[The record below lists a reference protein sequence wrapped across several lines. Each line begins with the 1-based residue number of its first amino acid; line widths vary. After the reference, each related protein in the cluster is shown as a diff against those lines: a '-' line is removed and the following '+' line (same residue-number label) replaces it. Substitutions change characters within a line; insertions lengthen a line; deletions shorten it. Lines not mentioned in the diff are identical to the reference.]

1 MRFPKPALVLAIAA
15 GMTLS
20 ACGSDSATKDIRV
33 AGSELSL
40 DKTVLVADSSGVEV
54 SQAFFPD
61 ADKVDSV
68 VAAGGTAQH
77 RWEGAQEA
85 IKRGIPLLV
94 DDSSNTEAINAEIER
109 LGVKDVVRIGDP
121 VADAQQVAP
130 VPPAPDH
137 PTDTSMARQITEL
150 SAEHGHLDGGAV
162 VLVSQATSA
171 ASVATAKASGAT
183 VEYLSSGDPRE
194 SATLQKDAH
203 AKVLGLGPSFS
214 NQERFHRAVDMLQG
228 PEVPGGGHLIFPEH
242 RLVALYGHPSGG
254 ALGVMGEQPAP
265 EAVAKVKE
273 LTDHYAGI
281 DPQTTTVPAFEIIAT
296 VASADPGPDGN
307 YSNEGNIEELGPWVD
322 EIGKAGGYAVLD
334 LQPGSANF
342 FDQAKQFEELLK
354 LPHVGLALD
363 PEWRINPGEKPMER
377 VGSVEAAEINSTAEW
392 LAGLV
397 RDNNLP
403 QKPFVVHQFQW
414 QMVRGREQLNTT
426 APELAWILHADGH
439 GPARD
444 KFATWEMV
452 QQDLQV
458 EFTMAWKNFV
468 DEDTP
473 MFTPE
478 QTMDIYPRPG
488 FISYQ

>member
-1 MRFPKPALVLAIAA
+1 MRLLKPALVLAIAA

-20 ACGSDSATKDIRV
+20 ACGSDSATKDISV

-40 DKTVLVADSSGVEV
+40 DKTALVADASGVEV

-68 VAAGGTAQH
+68 VVAGDTAQH

-85 IKRGIPLLV
+85 IKRGVPLLV
-94 DDSSNTEAINAEIER
+94 DDSSNTEAINSEIER

-121 VADAQQVAP
+121 AAP

-203 AKVLGLGPSFS
+203 AKVVGLGPSFS

-265 EAVAKVKE
+265 EAVSKVKE
-273 LTDHYAGI
+273 LAEHYAAI

-307 YSNEGNIEELGPWVD
+307 YSNEGTIDELRPWVD

-334 LQPGSANF
+334 LQPGNANF
-342 FDQAKQFEELLK
+342 LDQAKQFEELLK

-363 PEWRINPGEKPMER
+363 PEWRINLGEKPMER

-414 QMVRGREQLNTT
+414 KMIRGREQLNTT

-452 QQDLQV
+452 QQDLQP
-458 EFTMAWKNFV
+458 EFTMAWKNFI
-468 DEDTP
+468 DEDAP

-488 FISYQ
+488 FVSYQ